1 MTLKHSIQTIAV
13 ALTLAALLPV
23 HAAEKAPAPA
33 KTVQKTYAAPEEAA
47 RALADAIRADDMK
60 ALLAVVGPDARGWL
74 SSGDDVADREG
85 SGAGDEVA
93 GELAP
98 GDLFLAGGF
107 VGEVALPDRRC
118 HRLRFRGAR
127 CATFG

>member
-13 ALTLAALLPV
+13 ALTLAALLPA
-23 HAAEKAPAPA
+23 HAAEKAPAPP

-85 SGAGDEVA
+85 GSGSSPPTSASTPSAGS
-93 GELAP
+93 P
-98 GDLFLAGGF
+98 TT
-107 VGEVALPDRRC
+107 RC
-118 HRLRFRGAR
+118 S
-127 CATFG
+127 